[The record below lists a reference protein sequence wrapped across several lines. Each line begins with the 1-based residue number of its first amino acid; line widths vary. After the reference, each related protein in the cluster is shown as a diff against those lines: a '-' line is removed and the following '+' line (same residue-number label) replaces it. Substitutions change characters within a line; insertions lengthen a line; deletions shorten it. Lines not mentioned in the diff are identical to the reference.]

1 MEDRYLPDG
10 EVTELVVEDLEVGD
24 GFEAMPGATV
34 TVHYTGWLASD
45 GKVFDTSLS
54 SGKPIT
60 FPLGHVIAGWQEGI
74 PGMRENGK
82 RRLIIPS
89 DMAYGPGGT
98 GSIPPN
104 ADLVFEVELI
114 KVGK

>member
-1 MEDRYLPDG
+1 MADRFLPDG
-10 EVTELVVEDLEVGD
+10 EVTELVTEDLEVGE

-45 GKVFDTSLS
+45 GKVFDTSRS

-60 FPLGHVIAGWQEGI
+60 FPLNKVIAGWQEGI

-82 RRLIIPS
+82 RRLVIPAE
-89 DMAYGPGGT
+89 MAYGAAGA

-114 KVGK
+114 KVKK